1 MKIRINRTELELFG
15 GATIA
20 DAVRTYYSLHKKK
33 FPKIFPVV
41 TDHYGNYAA
50 PDGRLS
56 EGYQL
61 YIKTIK

>member
-1 MKIRINRTELELFG
+1 LKIRINRTELELFS

-20 DAVRTYYSLHKKK
+20 DAVLSYYALHRKKI
-33 FPKIFPVV
+33 PKIFPAVK
-41 TDHYGNYAA
+41 DRFGNFVA

-56 EGYQL
+56 EGNQL